1 MPINAEVLGFTNRWY
16 GAMMAHALVIDLNE
30 RRRVRIVSAPYLI
43 ATKLVA
49 FRDRGAGDVLFSRD
63 LGDIIA
69 VVDGREEVINEV
81 RASESEARAFISDA
95 FRGLLA
101 DPSFLEAVPAHL
113 VPDAASQARASLV
126 IERMRRIAEAP
137 PTGTSDT

>member
-1 MPINAEVLGFTNRWY
+1 MDAGL
-16 GAMMAHALVIDLNE
+16 ALAARGGLSA
-30 RRRVRIVSAPYLI
+30 VSAPYLI

-69 VVDGREEVINEV
+69 LVDGREEVINEV
-81 RASESEARAFISDA
+81 RASEPEARAFISDA
-95 FRGLLA
+95 FRWLLA

-113 VPDAASQARASLV
+113 LPDAASQARSSLV
-126 IERMRRIAEAP
+126 IERMRQLAEAS